1 MMELEN
7 GMVSGAMPYNQSDA
21 PAKAIK
27 CPWCRQEVDEDE
39 NMYGYSGEYVCA
51 DCVKADVGNMS
62 PDELAGALGM
72 TRVKPRRFAI
82 GEDMQEQD
90 YLRIERE
97 GIQDEGYWAA
107 VNGTEFE
114 TEGYENE

>member
-1 MMELEN
+1 MRSNEK
-7 GMVSGAMPYNQSDA
+7 S
-21 PAKAIK
+21 PA
-27 CPWCRQEVDEDE
+27 
-39 NMYGYSGEYVCA
+39 STGE
-51 DCVKADVGNMS
+51 G
-62 PDELAGALGM
+62 LGKSTTNNIPRAM
-72 TRVKPRRFAI
+72 TRVKPRRFVV
-82 GEDMQEQD
+82 GEDTQEQN

>member
-1 MMELEN
+1 MRLNEK
-7 GMVSGAMPYNQSDA
+7 S
-21 PAKAIK
+21 PA
-27 CPWCRQEVDEDE
+27 
-39 NMYGYSGEYVCA
+39 STGE
-51 DCVKADVGNMS
+51 
-62 PDELAGALGM
+62 ALGKSNTDNIPRAM
-72 TRVKPRRFAI
+72 TRVKPRRFEI
-82 GEDMQEQD
+82 GEDVQEQD

>member
-1 MMELEN
+1 MRLNEKSP
-7 GMVSGAMPYNQSDA
+7 VDA
-21 PAKAIK
+21 
-27 CPWCRQEVDEDE
+27 
-39 NMYGYSGEYVCA
+39 GE
-51 DCVKADVGNMS
+51 S
-62 PDELAGALGM
+62 LGTSNTDNIPRAM

-82 GEDMQEQD
+82 GEDTQEQD

-114 TEGYENE
+114 TEGYEHE

>member
-1 MMELEN
+1 MRSNEK
-7 GMVSGAMPYNQSDA
+7 S
-21 PAKAIK
+21 PA
-27 CPWCRQEVDEDE
+27 
-39 NMYGYSGEYVCA
+39 STGESLGKSA
-51 DCVKADVGNMS
+51 DKNI
-62 PDELAGALGM
+62 PLAM

-82 GEDMQEQD
+82 GEDVQEQD

-97 GIQDEGYWAA
+97 GIRDEGHWAA

>member
-1 MMELEN
+1 MRSYEK
-7 GMVSGAMPYNQSDA
+7 S
-21 PAKAIK
+21 PA
-27 CPWCRQEVDEDE
+27 
-39 NMYGYSGEYVCA
+39 STGE
-51 DCVKADVGNMS
+51 S
-62 PDELAGALGM
+62 LGKSNTNNIPRAM

-82 GEDMQEQD
+82 GEDTQEQD

-114 TEGYENE
+114 TEGYEHE

>member
-1 MMELEN
+1 MSNEKSPVEAGEILK
-7 GMVSGAMPYNQSDA
+7 QSA
-21 PAKAIK
+21 TNNIPRA
-27 CPWCRQEVDEDE
+27 
-39 NMYGYSGEYVCA
+39 
-51 DCVKADVGNMS
+51 
-62 PDELAGALGM
+62 M

-82 GEDMQEQD
+82 GEDTQEQD

-97 GIQDEGYWAA
+97 GIQDEGHWAA